1 MCLCT
6 LGLAKMSLSKI
17 FAEHGFRCR
26 KRWGQNFLVDE
37 NILRKITAAARL
49 SPADIVVE
57 IGAGTG
63 ALTRAL
69 AQNAGLVV
77 AVEIDRRLMPVLAE
91 TLKDFDNAELVFRD
105 ALALDFDALVKEKA
119 AGRFS
124 PPAAVPTY
132 KVVANIPY
140 SITTPL
146 LLRLLRG
153 RFHFSFLLLMVQQEV
168 ARRLVA
174 GPKDGDYGAFSIVVQ
189 YYTEP
194 KILFRV
200 PRTVFY
206 PRPEVDSAVVCLE
219 RRIEPAVE
227 VPDEDL
233 FFGLVRSAFGQR
245 RKTILNAL
253 AGGPATAAAPPGL
266 ARGLPRDAWRE
277 ILQAAGVDPGRR
289 GESLGIEEFA
299 ALARQYA
306 QSIAELVPNQPGKK

>member
-1 MCLCT
+1 
-6 LGLAKMSLSKI
+6 MSLPKI
-17 FAEHGFRCR
+17 LAEHGFRCR

-63 ALTRAL
+63 VLTRAL

-77 AVEIDRRLMPVLAE
+77 AVEIDRRLMPVLTE
-91 TLKDFDNAELVFRD
+91 NLKDFDNVELVFRD

-119 AGRFS
+119 AGRAG
-124 PPAAVPTY
+124 PPAAVPAY

-140 SITTPL
+140 AITTPL
-146 LLRLLRG
+146 LLHLLRG
-153 RFHFSFLLLMVQQEV
+153 KFHFSFLLLMVQQEV

-219 RRIEPAVE
+219 RRIKPAVE

-253 AGGPATAAAPPGL
+253 AGGPPTAAAPPGS
-266 ARGLPRDAWRE
+266 ARGLTRDAWRK
-277 ILQAAGVDPGRR
+277 ILQAAGIDPGRR
-289 GESLGIEEFA
+289 GESLGSEEFA